1 MINHKWCCYWCF
13 YVALV
18 YHRLVSHPLLKYATN
33 PINWVHLWWETF
45 PLLYII
51 FFLGLAYC
59 SACALKITQCWQRYK
74 WPVIH
79 WLFGG
84 APLRRCS
91 LLLGWRHWG
100 TFTGLTVANSYKHNI
115 ECVVA
120 FSHCQHNYRGKMV
133 NNGSLSKHKSSTAQ
147 SLSEI
152 KMYPSSQQCLT
163 ELLSRCGGFAEN

>member
-1 MINHKWCCYWCF
+1 MINHKWRCYWCF

-84 APLRRCS
+84 APLHRCS